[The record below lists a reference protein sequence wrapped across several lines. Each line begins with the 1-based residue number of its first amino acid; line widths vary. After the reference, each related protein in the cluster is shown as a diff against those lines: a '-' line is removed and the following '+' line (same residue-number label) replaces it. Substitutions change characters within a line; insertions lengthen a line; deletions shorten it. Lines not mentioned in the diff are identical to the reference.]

1 MVDKQGRRVNKK
13 GYLTDNGGNLLN
25 DENKVTIVNEELSS
39 DEELP
44 ELVPTEKPKRK
55 ALVEGEED

>member
-1 MVDKQGRRVNKK
+1 M
-13 GYLTDNGGNLLN
+13 LN

-55 ALVEGEED
+55 ALVNDKGYLIDRD